1 MAKAHGVSNER
12 MEQAYVHILFSMSDA
27 GSLKVTL
34 SALGKRETS
43 QVLAFNESFSLGPLS
58 GFDTITGMQ
67 NRHLWMMERDEEYS
81 VSQHQNQENRLVH
94 MVQTVKSIPHHK
106 IIVIWV
112 ADNAHDQTGLRFVLH
127 VLRDRIQPVH
137 MVNVTELY
145 HSAGIDG
152 TEGFVPFYRG
162 AIDRESYLLI
172 VKKYSQ
178 GIPLEPDQRNRY
190 ELDWLRLAEEN
201 QMLRLWEDAA
211 IISCDEGA
219 LDEVIL
225 RSVIELEE
233 EQERN
238 QVRKGFVSAAS
249 VFVRVFEV
257 SRQFLGTSFILHRM
271 RVLVNRGV
279 LVSHGDSGDL
289 NQFLLKRA
297 QIY

>member
-12 MEQAYVHILFSMSDA
+12 MEQEFVHILFGMSDA

-34 SALGKRETS
+34 SAIGIRETNH
-43 QVLAFNESFSLGPLS
+43 VLAFNELFSIGPLS
-58 GFDTITGMQ
+58 GLDTVPGMQ

-81 VSQHQNQENRLVH
+81 IIQHHNQENRLVH

-127 VLRDRIQPVH
+127 VLRERIQPVH

-145 HSAGIDG
+145 HSAAIHS

-162 AIDRESYLLI
+162 AIDRESYLSI

-178 GIPLEPDQRNRY
+178 GLPLESDQRRSY

-201 QMLRLWEDAA
+201 QMLRLWKDAA
-211 IISCDEGA
+211 IISCDENA
-219 LDEVIL
+219 LDELIL
-225 RSVIELEE
+225 RSVIELEV

-249 VFVRVFEV
+249 VFIRVFEI
-257 SRQFLGTSFILHRM
+257 SQQFLGTSFILHRM